1 MNTGRTG
8 DETIPRTRLPH
19 TREQAEKPPEIKSR
33 QTKLSSSATF
43 TEGKIK
49 SRLSSENIA
58 PWEEQRAKSNQKTQH
73 EQKNERDSRSGKSY
87 GERIDQN

>member
-1 MNTGRTG
+1 MRQYRGL
-8 DETIPRTRLPH
+8 DFRTR
-19 TREQAEKPPEIKSR
+19 ENKQQKPPEIKSR